1 MASSSG
7 PSKVAPRPEKDE
19 YELEDDFDIGTSVA
33 TCSATVRV
41 GFIKKVYGIVSIQLL
56 TTVVL
61 SLSVMLNTVVRTSV
75 LDSANAILLS
85 MFSSIAVF
93 FVSLK
98 YKDRHPTNIY
108 LLAVFTLVESYVVSW
123 ICAIN
128 YETGYGHCI
137 ATAFSLTLMIF
148 SSLTAFCAV
157 TKKDFSFL
165 GGFIFASIVA
175 LLSAGLLF
183 GLEAGYRGQIPAAL
197 SFFYSFF
204 GTIVFSAHILFD
216 TSLLIH
222 RLSPDDYILG
232 AVSIYL
238 DVVNLFIHILRV
250 SRQSDSG

>member
-7 PSKVAPRPEKDE
+7 PGKVATRPEKDE

-41 GFIKKVYGIVSIQLL
+41 GFIRKVYGIVSIQLL
-56 TTVVL
+56 TTVVI
-61 SLSVMLNTVVRTSV
+61 SLCVMLSTIVRTFV
-75 LDSANAILLS
+75 LDSANTILLS
-85 MFSSIAVF
+85 MFASFVVF
-93 FVSLK
+93 FVLLK

-108 LLAVFTLVESYVVSW
+108 LLAVFTFAESYVVAW

-148 SSLTAFCAV
+148 SSLTVFCFV

-165 GGFIFASIVA
+165 GGFLFASIVA
-175 LLSAGLLF
+175 LFCAGLFF
-183 GLEAGYRGQIPAAL
+183 GLATGYGGKIPPVL
-197 SFFYSFF
+197 SFLYSFL

-222 RLSPDDYILG
+222 RLSPDDYILA

-238 DVVNLFIHILRV
+238 DVINLFVHILRV
-250 SRQSDSG
+250 SRQSDN